1 MHEYREELIRSEAAF
16 DGRLLRVRVD
26 TVRLPD
32 GGEATRE
39 VVVHPGA
46 VALVPLMGDDVILV
60 RQWRQ
65 PLGGVTLEV
74 PAGTLDPG
82 ESAEECAAR
91 ELREETGYA
100 AGRLDK
106 LFALA
111 LAPGYSSEIIHVYL
125 AQDLRPAGA
134 EQDADEKVSAEQVP
148 FDEALRRCLAGEL
161 PDAKTVAG
169 LLAAARALGR

>member
-1 MHEYREELIRSEAAF
+1 MEEYREELIRSEAAF
-16 DGRLLRVRVD
+16 AGRLLHVRVD
-26 TVRLPD
+26 TVRLPN

-46 VALVPLMGDDVILV
+46 VALVPLLGDDVILV

-65 PLGGVTLEV
+65 PLGEMTLEI

-82 ESAEECAAR
+82 ECVEECAAR

-100 AGRLDK
+100 PGRLDR

-125 AQDLRPAGA
+125 ARDLTPAAG
-134 EQDADEKVSAEQVP
+134 EQDADEKVSAERVP
-148 FDEALRRCLAGEL
+148 LDEALRRCLTGEL
-161 PDAKTVAG
+161 ADAKTVAG
-169 LLAAARALGR
+169 LLATAWALGR